1 MTASIPPYV
10 PILLIHLNPLQV
22 AFKSLAES
30 LEDPSHPM
38 NERKRFD
45 MTIMD
50 TVPAGPQYCYG
61 DGWEQGVGRQLHLEW
76 YAVLDFREQE
86 GRYPRVHDA
95 KDARIMVEL
104 AEKISKKVKFEG
116 GDTFLDNGKLDEN
129 RVINFSKLF
138 QTELCG
144 FTAFVGG
151 VVAQE
156 VRG

>member
-1 MTASIPPYV
+1 MT
-10 PILLIHLNPLQV
+10 L
-22 AFKSLAES
+22 
-30 LEDPSHPM
+30 
-38 NERKRFD
+38 
-45 MTIMD
+45 MD

-76 YAVLDFREQE
+76 CAVLDFQEQE

-95 KDARIMVEL
+95 NDARLMVKL
-104 AEKISKKVKFEG
+104 AKAIAEKVEFEG
-116 GDTFLDNGKLDEN
+116 KKPFLDNGELDEN
-129 RVINFSKLF
+129 RIINFSKLF

-156 VRG
+156 VRLHLETWDFGEGG